1 MEILPLISFFTGV
14 ISILSPCILP
24 IIPIFVAF
32 SLNTKTKTEILS
44 FTVGLLSIFVA
55 IIFLTGFFTSL
66 VYSYMFYVRII
77 SAAVLLV
84 MGILMFLGRS
94 VSFKSVSARGGEG
107 IVGSFVLGFF
117 TSLSWAPCYSGYLIS
132 LIAMLVR
139 STGWY
144 AAFNI
149 FLYALGFALT
159 LFVLSLVI
167 SKINIERLVSKTRHI
182 PKIFG
187 ALIIIGAS
195 YLLFES
201 IKVLI

>member
-1 MEILPLISFFTGV
+1 
-14 ISILSPCILP
+14 
-24 IIPIFVAF
+24 
-32 SLNTKTKTEILS
+32 
-44 FTVGLLSIFVA
+44 
-55 IIFLTGFFTSL
+55 
-66 VYSYMFYVRII
+66 
-77 SAAVLLV
+77 
-84 MGILMFLGRS
+84 
-94 VSFKSVSARGGEG
+94 
-107 IVGSFVLGFF
+107 
-117 TSLSWAPCYSGYLIS
+117 
-132 LIAMLVR
+132 MLVR

-187 ALIIIGAS
+187 ALIIIGAV

-201 IKVLI
+201 LKVLI